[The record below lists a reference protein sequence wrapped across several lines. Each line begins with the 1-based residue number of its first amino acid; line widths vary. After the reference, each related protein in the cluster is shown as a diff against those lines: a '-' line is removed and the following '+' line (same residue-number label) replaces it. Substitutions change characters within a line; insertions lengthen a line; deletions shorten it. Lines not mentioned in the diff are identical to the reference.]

1 MQMLAANHETEQRT
15 PIEEVGEGLKELKEF
30 ATP

>member
-1 MQMLAANHETEQRT
+1 MLAANYCTAHWYSM
-15 PIEEVGEGLKELKEF
+15 EELEKGLKELKEF